1 MAAGRV
7 NHPTVE
13 AWHNVDR
20 SQTFALRACRLFK
33 FPQNT
38 QVRSKTVR
46 EQKKQERWER
56 SSYLSGCF
64 FSSEAEAWWWW
75 ADAESSAS
83 PNSEH
88 LFQYSWH
95 YIIARRAGSA
105 RRWGCTQRSPL
116 IGAWHARSLNSDWM
130 RPLGQRCVYFLIRLL
145 NWPWFGRLLIYFL
158 HDAPKCL
165 SLQ

>member
-1 MAAGRV
+1 MW
-7 NHPTVE
+7 T
-13 AWHNVDR
+13 
-20 SQTFALRACRLFK
+20 ALRHLPFAHAGCSNFRKTRRCVQRQWENRRNKNAESVVLTFLAVFF
-33 FPQNT
+33 FP
-38 QVRSKTVR
+38 
-46 EQKKQERWER
+46 
-56 SSYLSGCF
+56 
-64 FSSEAEAWWWW
+64 SEAEAWWWW

-130 RPLGQRCVYFLIRLL
+130 RPLGQRSVYFLIRLL
-145 NWPWFGRLLIYFL
+145 NWPWFGRLLIYFYMML
-158 HDAPKCL
+158 PNVYHYNNKDSNGCNLKI
-165 SLQ
+165 